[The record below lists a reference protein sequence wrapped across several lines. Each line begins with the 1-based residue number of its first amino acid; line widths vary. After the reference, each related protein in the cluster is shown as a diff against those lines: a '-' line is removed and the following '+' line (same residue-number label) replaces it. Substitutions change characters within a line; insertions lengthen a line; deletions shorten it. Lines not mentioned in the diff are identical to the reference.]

1 MSYWNYFPYV
11 TVAEKKEKA
20 ARSLEKLKKK
30 NQDINPVVLNG
41 RTIAVTWWGKAWN
54 GNLERYADFSNRI
67 GRGRS
72 YVRNGAVLDLRI
84 HPGRVA
90 ALVQGTRA
98 KPYEVSV
105 NIHEISRTDWNRIKK
120 ESEGQLDSLQELL
133 SGRFPKTLGETF
145 MALGKGLFPEP
156 KEIKFSC
163 SCPDWAS
170 MCKHVAAA
178 LYGIGARLDTEPAL
192 FFTLRKVEMRDLVT
206 GAVEGKSRELLKK
219 ARRKSQRVLEDVSI
233 SEMFGIDLDEAS
245 ASELFDMAPEKPL
258 KIAESAPKPRRVKKR
273 LPEPAVPRRRGRP
286 PKSVEKITIGK
297 VKAPI
302 KSIKPAK
309 RKRPP
314 KPSIDMVLEALGK
327 ARKGVGVAAIC
338 KKTGLEE
345 QKVRNLIYRLRKME
359 RIKSIAW
366 GRYIKA

>member
-1 MSYWNYFPYV
+1 MAYWNYFPYV

-30 NQDINPVVLNG
+30 NQDISPVVVNG
-41 RTIAVTWWGKAWN
+41 RTIAATWWGKAWN

-72 YVRNGAVLDLRI
+72 YVRNGAVLDLQI
-84 HPGRVA
+84 HPGKVA

-98 KPYEVSV
+98 RPYEVSI
-105 NIHEISRTDWNRIKK
+105 NIHEISGTDWNRIKK
-120 ESEGQLDSLQELL
+120 ASEGQLDSLQELL
-133 SGRFPKTLGETF
+133 SGKFPKALGELF
-145 MALGKGLFPEP
+145 MELGKGLFPEP
-156 KEIKFSC
+156 REIKFSC

-233 SEMFGIDLDEAS
+233 SEMFGIDLDEYS
-245 ASELFDMAPEKPL
+245 TPDNSDMAPKKPL
-258 KIAESAPKPRRVKKR
+258 EIAEPAPKPRRVKKR
-273 LPEPAVPRRRGRP
+273 IPEPAVPRRRGRP
-286 PKSVEKITIGK
+286 PKSVEKIAIGK

-302 KSIKPAK
+302 TSINPAK
-309 RKRPP
+309 RKGPAKPP
-314 KPSIDMVLEALGK
+314 VDMVLDAVLK
-327 ARKGVGVAAIC
+327 ARKGIGVAEIC
-338 KKTGLEE
+338 KKTGLED
-345 QKVRNLIYRLRKME
+345 QKVRNLIYRLRKMN
-359 RIKSIAW
+359 RIKNIAW
-366 GRYIKA
+366 GIYSKA